1 MPSGDDPFAAP
12 RQIGAVGYG
21 AVTRAIGEGAAMQ
34 PHHDWP
40 RAAVAEAGCPQ
51 VQGQAGMPLSSE
63 PRNFPE
69 TVSTIGPMPVAAAEM
84 SLAMVLALRASD

>member
-1 MPSGDDPFAAP
+1 VHPAGAADVVEVQKSEDIQTVVDADHDNVAAP

-51 VQGQAGMPLSSE
+51 VQGQAVLGF
-63 PRNFPE
+63 RRR
-69 TVSTIGPMPVAAAEM
+69 VGGAE
-84 SLAMVLALRASD
+84 